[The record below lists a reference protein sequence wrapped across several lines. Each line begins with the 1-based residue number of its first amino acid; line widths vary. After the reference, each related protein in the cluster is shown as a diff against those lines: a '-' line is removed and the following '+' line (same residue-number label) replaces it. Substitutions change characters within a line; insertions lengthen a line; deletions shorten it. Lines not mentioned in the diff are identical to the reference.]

1 MKRYITIGILAH
13 VDAGKTTLSEAL
25 LYTSGAIRKLGRV
38 DHKDAFLDSYE
49 LERSRGITIFSKQ
62 AVFQHDDISFTL
74 LDTPGHAD
82 FSPEMERTLQVL
94 DMAIL
99 VISAADGVTSQ
110 ARLLWKLLDHYKVP
124 TIIFVNKM
132 DQPGSDKAQ
141 VLAGLKENLSSHCVD
156 FGMPDSDDSSVD
168 FDALL
173 SSPELQEELAVCDD
187 ELLAE
192 FLEGHIVI
200 ASEVRSLV
208 NSRKCYPCLFG
219 SALKLDGV
227 KELLDMLSEFSDTE
241 KYGGADVGT
250 GAGVNAS
257 AEAVSDRNGNE
268 NIDAFSARVYK
279 ISRDSQGNRLTHM
292 KLLSGSL
299 KVRDVIQDEK
309 IDQIRLYSGDKFEA
323 LPEATA
329 GMIVAVSGLSGTRA
343 GEGLG
348 TLAGA
353 VSTEVIQP
361 ILSCALILP
370 EEVDTIS
377 FYKKIKVLEEEE
389 PMLLVSLHET
399 TGEIMVQ
406 IMGDVQKEIL
416 HHLIQ
421 TRFGIDVRFG
431 QGQIVYK
438 ETIACPVEGVG
449 HFEPLRHYAEVH
461 LLLEPTEPG
470 SGISFDNKCSTDQL
484 NLNWQRLIL
493 THLQEKKHV
502 GVLTGSEIT
511 DMRITLL
518 TGRAHEKHTEGGD
531 FRQATYRAVRQGLM
545 EAQSV
550 LLEPMFDFRIE
561 VPQENVGRVLTDI
574 QKMNGTVGLPDIEN
588 GKSVVTGTVPAACLY
603 DYAQELKSYTHGE
616 GVLSTTLSG
625 YAPCHNT
632 EEVLEARGYYPE
644 LDTANP
650 ASSVFC
656 SHGAG
661 TIIPWDEVRSHMH
674 LESAWSPDKG
684 ITVGTDLTDNIDM
697 EALKKLQAK
706 STRKTTDNRTFDE
719 IERDLR
725 FAENELKDIFE
736 RTYGTIK
743 PRYVETEEDRKRYAR
758 QDAERARQEAI
769 AQGLINPEEAPEVTL
784 SNKKLNSKKE
794 QRLAERQKEYL
805 LVDGYNVIYASDELK
820 SLATTDLKAARDAL
834 IDKLVNFQGYRREQ
848 VILVFD
854 AYRVRGGTEHLEDHA
869 GLSVIYTKEA
879 ETADQ
884 YIEKAAHEIGK
895 KYRVTVATSDAI
907 EQVIVMSSGAIRLS
921 AREFWEEVAHTEG
934 QIREHF

>member
-1 MKRYITIGILAH
+1 MDFIQQSAKSTMR
-13 VDAGKTTLSEAL
+13 
-25 LYTSGAIRKLGRV
+25 TSNS
-38 DHKDAFLDSYE
+38 LDS
-49 LERSRGITIFSKQ
+49 S
-62 AVFQHDDISFTL
+62 A
-74 LDTPGHAD
+74 
-82 FSPEMERTLQVL
+82 PE
-94 DMAIL
+94 
-99 VISAADGVTSQ
+99 
-110 ARLLWKLLDHYKVP
+110 
-124 TIIFVNKM
+124 
-132 DQPGSDKAQ
+132 
-141 VLAGLKENLSSHCVD
+141 ENPLTH
-156 FGMPDSDDSSVD
+156 
-168 FDALL
+168 
-173 SSPELQEELAVCDD
+173 E
-187 ELLAE
+187 
-192 FLEGHIVI
+192 
-200 ASEVRSLV
+200 
-208 NSRKCYPCLFG
+208 
-219 SALKLDGV
+219 SALSNNDK
-227 KELLDMLSEFSDTE
+227 
-241 KYGGADVGT
+241 
-250 GAGVNAS
+250 
-257 AEAVSDRNGNE
+257 
-268 NIDAFSARVYK
+268 FSARVYK
-279 ISRDSQGNRLTHM
+279 ISRDAQGNRLTHM
-292 KLLSGSL
+292 KIISGSL
-299 KVRDVIQDEK
+299 KVRDTIQDEK
-309 IDQIRLYSGDKFEA
+309 IDQIRLYNGDKFEA

-329 GMIVAVSGLSGTRA
+329 GMIVAISGLSSTRA

-348 TLAGA
+348 ALKGS
-353 VSTEVIQP
+353 VSAEVIQP

-370 EEVDTIS
+370 DDVDTIS
-377 FYKKIKVLEEEE
+377 FYKKIKSLEEEE
-389 PMLLVSLHET
+389 PMLLLSLHEA

-406 IMGDVQKEIL
+406 VMGDVQKEIL
-416 HHLIQ
+416 HHLIL
-421 TRFGIDVRFG
+421 TRFGIDVKFG

-438 ETIACPVEGVG
+438 ETIAGPVEGVG

-484 NLNWQRLIL
+484 SLNWQRLIL

-550 LLEPMFDFRIE
+550 LLEPIFDYRIE

-574 QKMNGTVGLPDIEN
+574 QKMNGTVGLPEIEN

-632 EEVLEARGYYPE
+632 EEVLEAIGYYPE

-684 ITVGTDLTDNIDM
+684 ITAGTDLTDNIDM
-697 EALKKLQAK
+697 DALKKLQAR
-706 STRKTTDNRTFDE
+706 STRKTTDDRTFDE

-743 PRYVETEEDRKRYAR
+743 PRYVETEEDRRRYAR
-758 QDAERARQEAI
+758 QDAERERQRAI
-769 AQGLINPEEAPEVTL
+769 AEGLIEPDEAPEVTL
-784 SNKKLNSKKE
+784 SAKKQSSKKD
-794 QRLAERQKEYL
+794 QRIAERQKEYL
-805 LVDGYNVIYASDELK
+805 LVDGYNIIYASDDLK
-820 SLATTDLKAARDAL
+820 SLAATDLKAARDAL

-854 AYRVRGGTEHLEDHA
+854 AYRVRGGSEHMEDHS
-869 GLSVIYTKEA
+869 GLTVIYTKEA

-921 AREFWEEVAHTEG
+921 AREFWEEVKHTEER
-934 QIREHF
+934 IREHL

>member
-1 MKRYITIGILAH
+1 MNNYITIGILAH

-25 LYTSGAIRKLGRV
+25 LYTSGKIRKLGRV

-62 AVFQHDDISFTL
+62 AVFQYGGISYTL

-110 ARLLWKLLDHYKVP
+110 VRLLWRLLDHYKVP

-132 DQPGSDKAQ
+132 DQPGADKNA
-141 VLAGLKENLSSHCVD
+141 VLSQLKDVLGNHCVD
-156 FGMPDSDDSSVD
+156 FDGVPEGSSLLD
-168 FDALL
+168 L

-187 ELLAE
+187 KLLE
-192 FLEGHIVI
+192 KFLEGYVVTLQDV
-200 ASEVRSLV
+200 EELVRS
-208 NSRKCYPCLFG
+208 RKTFPCIFG
-219 SALKLDGV
+219 SALKLNGV
-227 KELLDMLSEFSDTE
+227 KELLDTLTSLCSTGNSMDFIQQSAKSTMRTSNSLDFSAPEENPLTHE
-241 KYGGADVGT
+241 
-250 GAGVNAS
+250 S
-257 AEAVSDRNGNE
+257 ALNNNDK
-268 NIDAFSARVYK
+268 FSARVYK
-279 ISRDSQGNRLTHM
+279 ISRDAQGNRLTHM
-292 KLLSGSL
+292 KIISGSL
-299 KVRDVIQDEK
+299 KVRDTIQDEK
-309 IDQIRLYSGDKFEA
+309 IDQIRLYNGDKFEA

-329 GMIVAVSGLSGTRA
+329 GMIVAISGLSSTRA

-348 TLAGA
+348 ALKGS
-353 VSTEVIQP
+353 VSAEVIQP

-370 EEVDTIS
+370 DDVDTIS
-377 FYKKIKVLEEEE
+377 FYKKIKSLEEEE
-389 PMLLVSLHET
+389 PMLLLSLHEA

-406 IMGDVQKEIL
+406 VMGDVQKEIL
-416 HHLIQ
+416 HHLIL
-421 TRFGIDVRFG
+421 TRFGIDVKFG

-438 ETIACPVEGVG
+438 ETIAGPVEGVG

-484 NLNWQRLIL
+484 SLNWQRLIL

-550 LLEPMFDFRIE
+550 LLEPIFDYRIE

-574 QKMNGTVGLPDIEN
+574 QKMNGTVGLPEIEN

-632 EEVLEARGYYPE
+632 EEVLETIGYYPE

-684 ITVGTDLTDNIDM
+684 ITAGTDLTDNIDM
-697 EALKKLQAK
+697 DALKKLQAR
-706 STRKTTDNRTFDE
+706 STRKTTDDRTFDE

-725 FAENELKDIFE
+725 LAENELKDIFE

-743 PRYVETEEDRKRYAR
+743 PRYVETEEDRRRYAK
-758 QDAERARQEAI
+758 QDAERERQRAI
-769 AQGLINPEEAPEVTL
+769 AEGLIEPDEAPEVTL
-784 SNKKLNSKKE
+784 STRKQSSKKD
-794 QRLAERQKEYL
+794 QRIAERQKEYL
-805 LVDGYNVIYASDELK
+805 LVDG
-820 SLATTDLKAARDAL
+820 
-834 IDKLVNFQGYRREQ
+834 
-848 VILVFD
+848 
-854 AYRVRGGTEHLEDHA
+854 
-869 GLSVIYTKEA
+869 
-879 ETADQ
+879 
-884 YIEKAAHEIGK
+884 
-895 KYRVTVATSDAI
+895 
-907 EQVIVMSSGAIRLS
+907 
-921 AREFWEEVAHTEG
+921 
-934 QIREHF
+934 